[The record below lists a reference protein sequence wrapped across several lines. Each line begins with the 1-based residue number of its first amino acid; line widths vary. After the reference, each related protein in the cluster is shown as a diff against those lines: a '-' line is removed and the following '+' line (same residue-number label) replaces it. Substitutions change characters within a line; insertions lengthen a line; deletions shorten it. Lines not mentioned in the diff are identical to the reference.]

1 MRCFIA
7 WLAVA
12 AATATA
18 QSQSPAG
25 PGTDKVPE
33 FEVATIR
40 LADPNGM
47 HTIGVQIY
55 PGGRVVIPTSSL
67 KGLIITAFHLSY
79 SQIAGGEDWIDKD
92 LYAVEA
98 KPPENLQP
106 SITNLRHTWFD
117 IEDVRLRE
125 MLQALLI
132 DRFQLRFHRETKTG
146 QIYLLEKSG
155 KTFRLR
161 PTEIPSTPQSP
172 SGETRLSEV
181 EFVGGRWFLFNAAMP
196 QLAKFGADY
205 YVHAPVLDRTG
216 LSGSFDYKQPP
227 PLTELEVNS
236 TADSESFKDLIR
248 EIGLKLEPAQGPVE
262 TFIIDHAEKPSPN

>member
-1 MRCFIA
+1 MACTPSESRSI
-7 WLAVA
+7 
-12 AATATA
+12 
-18 QSQSPAG
+18 
-25 PGTDKVPE
+25 
-33 FEVATIR
+33 
-40 LADPNGM
+40 
-47 HTIGVQIY
+47 
-55 PGGRVVIPTSSL
+55 
-67 KGLIITAFHLSY
+67 
-79 SQIAGGEDWIDKD
+79 QIAGGVDWIDKN

-98 KPPENLQP
+98 KPPENSQP

-161 PTEIPSTPQSP
+161 PTEVPSTPQSP

-181 EFVGGRWFLFNAAMP
+181 EFALNAAMP
-196 QLAKFGADY
+196 QLAKFE
-205 YVHAPVLDRTG
+205 
-216 LSGSFDYKQPP
+216 QPP
-227 PLTELEVNS
+227 TLTELEVNS
-236 TADSESFKDLIR
+236 TADSESFKGLIR